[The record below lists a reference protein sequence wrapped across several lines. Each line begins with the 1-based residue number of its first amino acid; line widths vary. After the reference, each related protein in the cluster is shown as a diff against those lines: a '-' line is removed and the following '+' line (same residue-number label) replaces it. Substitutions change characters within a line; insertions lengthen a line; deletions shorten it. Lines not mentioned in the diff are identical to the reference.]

1 MCVGCGQTTNA
12 NTSPVVDYD
21 IIQAEIVNDDTIPT
35 FLVYEKGEFKGYL
48 GGAPDMDGT
57 GFIKCTTWELDRSEF
72 EGSEEISGDELM
84 KKSMD
89 ALDNS
94 DYFD

>member
-1 MCVGCGQTTNA
+1 
-12 NTSPVVDYD
+12 
-21 IIQAEIVNDDTIPT
+21 
-35 FLVYEKGEFKGYL
+35 
-48 GGAPDMDGT
+48 MDGT
-57 GFIKCTTWELDRSEF
+57 GFVKCTAWELDRSEF